1 MQRREFI
8 MIVGG
13 ASAAW
18 PLAAR
23 AQRPFKIGLLDAGL
37 GSAFTVP
44 FLRKLL
50 ELGYVEGKNIV
61 IERKSAEGN
70 RERLNNLRKLSR
82 GSKSMLL

>member
-1 MQRREFI
+1 

-13 ASAAW
+13 ASVAW

-50 ELGYVEGKNIV
+50 ELGYVECPSGNIL
-61 IERKSAEGN
+61 N
-70 RERLNNLRKLSR
+70 RLNRL
-82 GSKSMLL
+82 

>member
-50 ELGYVEGKNIV
+50 ELGIC
-61 IERKSAEGN
+61 
-70 RERLNNLRKLSR
+70 
-82 GSKSMLL
+82 